1 MARFFGTNKITWK
14 LTAAPTAT
22 MPLNVTERTYYDLN
36 SVMREIY
43 DARVWAGLHWRHSM
57 LDGAQVGRKVSKY
70 VCDHF
75 FLPAQ

>member
-1 MARFFGTNKITWK
+1 MEPVWSPDGNAMAYHSSE
-14 LTAAPTAT
+14 P
-22 MPLNVTERTYYDLN
+22 LN

-43 DARVWAGLHWRHSM
+43 EARVWAGLHWRHSM
-57 LDGAQVGRKVSKY
+57 LDGAQIGRKVSKY